1 MSFAFKKVKS
11 FAHLSMVLTLALSSV
26 HGVTYAHNFKAKPTG
41 VLRSV
46 ASNGDAY
53 LDKLDSYRKTL
64 KMQVQQVFLPM
75 VSEFDHIAPE
85 VKKSITD
92 TANKFSA
99 VLDGRLNQFGQD
111 YKDRFIDYDRSEDVK
126 NVF

>member
-1 MSFAFKKVKS
+1 
-11 FAHLSMVLTLALSSV
+11 
-26 HGVTYAHNFKAKPTG
+26 
-41 VLRSV
+41 
-46 ASNGDAY
+46 
-53 LDKLDSYRKTL
+53 
-64 KMQVQQVFLPM
+64 M